1 MLYLIS
7 ITIFFALG
15 GLFAAGIRLELLT
28 PKGDFVDGRHLQQA
42 LHACTAS

>member
-15 GLFAAGIRLELLT
+15 GMFAAGIRLELLT
-28 PKGDFVDGRHLQQA
+28 PKGDLWSADTLQQA
-42 LHACTAS
+42 LHACTA